1 MSYKNFGKLAKTVIL
16 ASGVAFSAASHATIV
31 EFQTS
36 QGNFQVNLY
45 DQNTPITV
53 ANFLSYI
60 NNGNYNNTVIH
71 RSVSRFVVQ
80 GGGFSFQGQLPL
92 TPIAT
97 LQPIQNEPVFSNVRG
112 TISMAKVAGNV
123 NSATSQWFFN
133 LADNSANLDR
143 QNGGFTAFG
152 QVIGDGMTV
161 VDRIAGLPIC
171 NNIPM
176 PGTTVAQ
183 CADSNY
189 VPGQENFVT
198 INNIVIVDSS
208 NTTASGLTPARN
220 TSLGGGSNNGNN
232 NSSSDSGGGS
242 TGLLAIGGLLALYL
256 RKSMKKALV
265 KLRKKA

>member
-1 MSYKNFGKLAKTVIL
+1 MSYKNFGKLAKTVVV
-16 ASGVAFSAASHATIV
+16 ASGLALSAASHATIV

-53 ANFLSYI
+53 ANFISYI
-60 NNGNYNNTVIH
+60 NNGNYNNTIIH

-92 TPIAT
+92 TPITT

-112 TISMAKVAGNV
+112 TIAMAKVAGNA

-161 VDRIAGLPIC
+161 VDRIAGLPVC

-176 PGTTVAQ
+176 PGTTAAQ

-208 NTTASGLTPARN
+208 NATASNLTPPRN
-220 TSLGGGSNNGNN
+220 TSLGGGSN

-242 TGLLAIGGLLALYL
+242 TGLFAIGGLLALYM

-265 KLRKKA
+265 KLGNKA